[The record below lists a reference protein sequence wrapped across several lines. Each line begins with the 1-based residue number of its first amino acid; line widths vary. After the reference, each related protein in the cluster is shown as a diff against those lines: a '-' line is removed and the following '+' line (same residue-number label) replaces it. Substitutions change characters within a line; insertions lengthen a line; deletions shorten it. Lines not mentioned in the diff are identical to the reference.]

1 MMWQFTLVVGVCVVI
16 SILMLQEESLMEKLG
31 YVKLSSHEALGDLKV
46 DQGKGYGR

>member
-1 MMWQFTLVVGVCVVI
+1 MWQFTLVVGVCVVI

-31 YVKLSSHEALGDLKV
+31 YVKLSSHEAVLGDLKV